1 MNVIKLSLPMEQ
13 HALLRAS
20 EMLKNLSEDLN
31 PVFTK
36 EEVDESTSYIVD
48 PTPPKKEI
56 ADPKAIFGQPEV
68 VTSHRIPDD
77 EEQPKVSSG
86 VETDSDGLPWDE
98 RIHASSRGKMKSD
111 GTWKRKRG
119 VGDSVYEGIVLEL
132 KAAMSAEVGQ
142 PYVAPTLEP
151 EDIEPPTLEPEDIEP
166 PTTAILDFPS
176 FVQACTTAQIP
187 QDQILAA
194 LNKHG
199 LPALVMLATR
209 PDLIPAVAAELF

>member
-20 EMLKNLSEDLN
+20 EMLKNLSDDLN

-68 VTSHRIPDD
+68 ETSHRIPDD

-151 EDIEPPTLEPEDIEP
+151 EVIEP

>member
-20 EMLKNLSEDLN
+20 EMLKNLSDDLN

-56 ADPKAIFGQPEV
+56 ADPKAIFGQPEL
-68 VTSHRIPDD
+68 VTPEPEPV
-77 EEQPKVSSG
+77 EEVEVTSG
-86 VETDSDGLPWDE
+86 VETDSEGLPWDE

-132 KAAMSAEVGQ
+132 KAAMLAKVGQ
-142 PYVAPTLEP
+142 PYLAPEAIEAPTP
-151 EDIEPPTLEPEDIEP
+151 TPTPTLT
-166 PTTAILDFPS
+166 PTSAILDFPS